1 MLFMKPTYDFHP
13 ESYASCVP
21 SVTPSI
27 VRIRELWNKAVLISY
42 CVMPAP
48 RVSWYCM
55 LRPIGC
61 NLLPMVDTV
70 ANRQEVC
77 EAWCETRPNHVMS
90 GEDCIGTLTGL
101 SLYGAANADDVVLLM
116 LVYVTPCSSDGG

>member
-13 ESYASCVP
+13 GSYANCVP
-21 SVTPSI
+21 SATPSI
-27 VRIRELWNKAVLISY
+27 VRIRELWNKAVLISC
-42 CVMPAP
+42 CVIPTP
-48 RVSWYCM
+48 RVLWYCM

-77 EAWCETRPNHVMS
+77 EAWCVTPCVAS
-90 GEDCIGTLTGL
+90 GEDCIGMLTGL
-101 SLYGAANADDVVLLM
+101 SLYGAVDVDDVVLFM